1 MTKVLY
7 ITANP
12 KAEEHSFSLRA
23 GRVFLNAYRN
33 TKPEDEIVLLD
44 LYQSHIPMLDREV
57 FDGWRHLES
66 GDAFEHLSPTQK
78 RKITRL
84 NTLLEQFMGAD
95 KYVFVTPMWNFSIPP
110 MLKAYIDAV
119 CVAGK
124 TFNYTEEGPV
134 GLLQRKK
141 AVHIQARGGQYSDGP
156 LASMEFGDRYLQTI
170 LRFLGIEETASIFVE
185 GMGMHSNDA
194 ERIAQAAFE
203 LARETAKDFAG
214 DLVAR

>member
-23 GRVFLNAYRN
+23 GKVFLNAYRN
-33 TKPEDEIVLLD
+33 EKPKDEIVLLD

-57 FDGWRHLES
+57 FDGWGRLGS
-66 GDAFEHLSPTQK
+66 GETFEDLSPSQQV
-78 RKITRL
+78 KITRL

-124 TFNYTEEGPV
+124 TFAYTEEGAA
-134 GLLQRKK
+134 GLLQHKK
-141 AVHIQARGGQYSDGP
+141 AVHIQARGGHYSDGP

-170 LRFLGIEETASIFVE
+170 LGFLGIEETTSIFVE
-185 GMGMHSNDA
+185 GMGMHANDA

-203 LARETAKDFAG
+203 LARETATSFAKDR
-214 DLVAR
+214 VV